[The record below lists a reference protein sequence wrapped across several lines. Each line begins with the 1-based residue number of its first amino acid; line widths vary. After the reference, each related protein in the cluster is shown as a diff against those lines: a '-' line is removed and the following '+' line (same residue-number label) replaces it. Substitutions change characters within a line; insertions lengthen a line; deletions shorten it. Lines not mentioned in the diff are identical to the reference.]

1 MGKESELKLD
11 QNKSKQEAESRISIY
26 GLQVTCKVDFI
37 RDFIR
42 GSGSK
47 PIRAQQVTTQL

>member
-11 QNKSKQEAESRISIY
+11 QNKSKHEAESRIAIY
-26 GLQVTCKVDFI
+26 GLQVTCRVDFI

-47 PIRAQQVTTQL
+47 PITAQQVIAQL